1 MARMIYRN
9 WQVDESKMTWKWKKE
24 QIQIFFQVKSYK
36 TVKNHTHTHTHTCDQ
51 GKILTFTFSC
61 FRSATRFTFAKFK
74 WQTKEGISQ
83 LTGMADRAI
92 TDGCCTL
99 STKFARASIYNN

>member
-1 MARMIYRN
+1 MIYRN

-24 QIQIFFQVKSYK
+24 QIQILFQEKSYK
-36 TVKNHTHTHTHTCDQ
+36 TVKNHTRTHTCDQ
-51 GKILTFTFSC
+51 GKILTFTFSW